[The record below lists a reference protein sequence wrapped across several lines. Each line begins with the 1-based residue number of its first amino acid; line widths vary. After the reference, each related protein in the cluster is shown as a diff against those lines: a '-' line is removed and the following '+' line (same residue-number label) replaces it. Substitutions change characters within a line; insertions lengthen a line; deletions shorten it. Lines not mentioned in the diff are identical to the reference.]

1 MNINYDLAESKRK
14 EVRRQQEEENRKMAQ
29 QYALSGQVSFSTRIY
44 VIFLNIPYNFSANK
58 KDDPGQLHKQVSHS
72 TSPSKMY
79 TYMYILCHLI
89 HTLHQFKVSNQFF
102 LFEAVE
108 FFWNCWT
115 VWHIAT
121 QDILVFLNKILSSS
135 SDIWISSNKEYF
147 SVERV
152 SLISN
157 NSSTFDYSLS

>member
-1 MNINYDLAESKRK
+1 MNVNYDLAQSKRK

-58 KDDPGQLHKQVSHS
+58 KDDPSQLHKQVSHS

-79 TYMYILCHLI
+79 TYIYILCHLI
-89 HTLHQFKVSNQFF
+89 HTLHQFEVSNQFF

-108 FFWNCWT
+108 FFWNC
-115 VWHIAT
+115 
-121 QDILVFLNKILSSS
+121 
-135 SDIWISSNKEYF
+135 
-147 SVERV
+147 
-152 SLISN
+152 
-157 NSSTFDYSLS
+157 